1 MNKRQAKKFKKKGY
15 HKKCGYSFIQEI
27 IDIIRN
33 EPCLIFRSSTD
44 NPQLLCFRNITP
56 AKTQGLMPQGESHE
70 ITIEFKATSFVSDV
84 VNEKADMLRRRYEE
98 SFNGT
103 NQN

>member
-33 EPCLIFRSSTD
+33 EPCLIFKPSTG

-56 AKTQGLMPQGESHE
+56 AKSQGLPQAESHE
-70 ITIEFKATSFVSDV
+70 ITIEFKVTQFVADGLD
-84 VNEKADMLRRRYEE
+84 EKADVLRRQYEK

-103 NQN
+103 NEN